1 VSSTTLKST
10 EKCSLKSMIN
20 AETMISCIVESRLE
34 ARQSLAVEF
43 KGGLKPS
50 FFYVIII
57 PEEYSYGKGQVKTNS
72 S

>member
-1 VSSTTLKST
+1 MSTLKP
-10 EKCSLKSMIN
+10 
-20 AETMISCIVESRLE
+20 ETMILCIVESRLE
-34 ARQSLAVEF
+34 ARQFLAVEF